1 MFELH
6 GINNQIVLRV
16 FVMPFEV
23 ETLSE
28 LELDS
33 KTYLKNLQLDL
44 NLI

>member
-1 MFELH
+1 MVELC
-6 GINNQIVLRV
+6 GINDQIALKV
-16 FVMPFEV
+16 FVMPLEIG
-23 ETLSE
+23 TLSE